1 MSKVQATIE
10 NHPIIGWIASAI
22 GVFTGWLQ
30 WVMDHSDD
38 FAKVVGLFTA
48 LIGFVV
54 AYYTLRIQHRAWSRL
69 KEADRRAATQGHPGQ

>member
-1 MSKVQATIE
+1 MQRVQTTIE
-10 NHPIIGWIASAI
+10 NHPILGWLASAV

-54 AYYTLRIQHRAWSRL
+54 AYFTLRIQHRHWKKL
-69 KEADRRAATQGHPGQ
+69 QDADRRADADRKAK